1 MNKQHIVRL
10 TPAERADI
18 GVHLRREGSSTL
30 TQRRARI
37 LLHADAGGGGPRL
50 TDIDVAAAV
59 GVTSRTVARVRSQL
73 VTDGLTAALGR
84 RTRSDRR
91 PRKLAGETEARLVAL
106 ACAEPPA
113 GHARWTLRL
122 LTARLVALEFVDRV
136 SPETVRQALKK
147 TSSSHG

>member
-10 TPAERADI
+10 TAAQRAEIGTHIRRA
-18 GVHLRREGSSTL
+18 GASTL

-37 LLHADAGGGGPRL
+37 LLHADTGLTGRHL

-59 GVTSRTVARVRSQL
+59 GVTSRTVARVRSQM

-106 ACAEPPA
+106 ACTEPPA

-122 LTARLVALEFVDRV
+122 LTARLVELELVDGV